1 MVADGHA
8 AGLGSAASR
17 EGVVKEA
24 IGAVLAFAVG
34 VGVSPIPL
42 IAVILMLFTER
53 SRVNGPLF
61 LVGWVLG
68 LSVVAG
74 GAYLLAAA
82 IGLGND
88 PEGTQGVAWAKVALG
103 VLLLVAAGR
112 KWRKRP
118 RAGEDEEMPAWMA
131 KVDSFGPGKAFGLAV
146 ALSANP
152 KNLLLAAGAGSS
164 LAQLDLA
171 AGQVVGALAAFVA
184 IGSLAVAVT
193 VGYDVVGGARAR
205 KALDGL
211 KAWLAAHNDA
221 VLAVL
226 YLVFGA
232 VLLAQA
238 LDPRS

>member
-1 MVADGHA
+1 
-8 AGLGSAASR
+8 
-17 EGVVKEA
+17 VKEA

-53 SRVNGPLF
+53 ARVNGPLF

-68 LSVVAG
+68 LSAVAG

-82 IGLGND
+82 IGLGGD
-88 PEGTQGVAWAKVALG
+88 PDGTQGVAWAKLVLG
-103 VLLLVAAGR
+103 VLLLLAAGR
-112 KWRKRP
+112 KWRNRP
-118 RAGEDEEMPAWMA
+118 RAGDEEEMPAWMA
-131 KVDSFGPGKAFGLAV
+131 KVDTFGPGKAFGLAV

-171 AGQVVGALAAFVA
+171 AGEVVAALAVFVA
-184 IGSLAVAVT
+184 IGSVAVALT

-205 KALDGL
+205 TALDAL
-211 KAWLAAHNDA
+211 KAWLAVHNAA

-232 VLLAQA
+232 VLVAQA
-238 LDPRS
+238 MNPRG

>member
-1 MVADGHA
+1 M
-8 AGLGSAASR
+8 
-17 EGVVKEA
+17 KEA

-53 SRVNGPLF
+53 SRVNAPLF
-61 LVGWVLG
+61 LLGWVLG

-74 GAYLLAAA
+74 GAYLLASA
-82 IGLGND
+82 IGLGSD
-88 PEGTQGVAWAKVALG
+88 PEGTQGVAWAKLALG
-103 VLLLVAAGR
+103 VLLLAAAAR
-112 KWRKRP
+112 KWRTRP
-118 RAGEDEEMPAWMA
+118 RAGDEEEMPAWMA
-131 KVDSFGPGKAFGLAV
+131 KVDTFGPAKAFGLAA

-171 AGQVVGALAAFVA
+171 STEVVVALAAFVV

-205 KALDGL
+205 RSLDAL
-211 KAWLAAHNDA
+211 KAWLALHNAA

-232 VLLAQA
+232 VLIAQA
-238 LDPRS
+238 LDPRT

>member
-1 MVADGHA
+1 M
-8 AGLGSAASR
+8 
-17 EGVVKEA
+17 KEA

-42 IAVILMLFTER
+42 VAVILMLFTER

-61 LVGWVLG
+61 LLGWVLG

-74 GAYLLAAA
+74 GAYLLASA
-82 IGLGND
+82 IGPGGD
-88 PEGTQGVAWAKVALG
+88 PEGTQGVAWAKLALG
-103 VLLLVAAGR
+103 VLLLAAAGR
-112 KWRKRP
+112 KWRNRP
-118 RAGEDEEMPAWMA
+118 RAGDDEEMPAWMA
-131 KVDSFGPGKAFGLAV
+131 KVDTFGPAKAFGLAV

-164 LAQLDLA
+164 LAQLDLPA
-171 AGQVVGALAAFVA
+171 IEVVLALAAFVV

-193 VGYDVVGGARAR
+193 VGYDVVGGAGAR
-205 KALDGL
+205 RSLDAL
-211 KAWLAAHNDA
+211 KAWLALHNAA

-232 VLLAQA
+232 VLVAQA
-238 LDPRS
+238 LDPRG